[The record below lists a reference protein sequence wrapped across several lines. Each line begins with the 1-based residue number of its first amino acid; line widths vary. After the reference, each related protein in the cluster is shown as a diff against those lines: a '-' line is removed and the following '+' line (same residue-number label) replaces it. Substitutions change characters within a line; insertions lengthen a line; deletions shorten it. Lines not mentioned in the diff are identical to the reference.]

1 LTIQYRNKRV
11 SPVTCGD
18 TGVKLNGIPM
28 VTKTVFKNLPKRR
41 RTVTRA
47 YGGYLSHEAV
57 RHRIL
62 RAFFNEELRVIK
74 QGAIARKTKKTG
86 KSRKN

>member
-1 LTIQYRNKRV
+1 MTIQYRNKRV

-18 TGVKLNGIPM
+18 SGVFLNGIPLC
-28 VTKTVFKNLPKRR
+28 TKTVFKNLPKRR
-41 RTVTRA
+41 RTVTRK
-47 YGGYLSHEAV
+47 YGGYLSAEAV

-74 QGAIARKTKKTG
+74 QGASQRKVKRAG
-86 KSRKN
+86 KRRN